1 MESRSLER
9 FWRDVLTI
17 HGSTLPHV
25 LSRALA
31 FGAIALLAC
40 VLVWIIE
47 WQWNVR
53 LDLEAHPFEYIGV
66 VMGLLLVLRTNSGYD
81 RWWEA
86 RKLWGGIVNQSR
98 NLAIGALAYGPADPL
113 WRQQFIRW
121 AAAFPH
127 VARSSLRGQ
136 QPGPEVASLLGPE
149 AAARVAA
156 SEHMPSFVALALA
169 EQLRDAMDRFHMDGD
184 RFRQVDRERALLI
197 DHVGGCERIK
207 KSPLPQ
213 GYAIS
218 IRRFLALF
226 LLALPF
232 SLLHKMDDWLVPFV
246 TVLIAYP
253 VLSLDQLGV
262 ELEDPFAAANLDHLP
277 LDEIAA
283 TIERNLAG
291 LEQRAEAEA

>member
-1 MESRSLER
+1 
-9 FWRDVLTI
+9 
-17 HGSTLPHV
+17 
-25 LSRALA
+25 
-31 FGAIALLAC
+31 
-40 VLVWIIE
+40 
-47 WQWNVR
+47 
-53 LDLEAHPFEYIGV
+53 
-66 VMGLLLVLRTNSGYD
+66 
-81 RWWEA
+81 
-86 RKLWGGIVNQSR
+86 
-98 NLAIGALAYGPADPL
+98 
-113 WRQQFIRW
+113 
-121 AAAFPH
+121 
-127 VARSSLRGQ
+127 
-136 QPGPEVASLLGPE
+136 
-149 AAARVAA
+149 
-156 SEHMPSFVALALA
+156 LALA